1 MTTEYAT
8 MESAAAEAIG
18 PVASTTPTS
27 EPFAYEN
34 WQRRFFTIWAGQAIS
49 LLGSQLVQFA
59 LIWHLTQATGS
70 AITLTIASLMGLL
83 PGVLLSPL
91 IGTLVDRWN
100 RRLILIA
107 ADAAVAL
114 ATIGLMLLFV
124 FDVVQI
130 WHIYLLMF
138 IRAVGGGFH
147 QSALG
152 ASTVL
157 MVPKEHLTR
166 VQGMNQTLNGG
177 LNVFSA
183 PLGAFLLAFLPIQGI
198 LAIDVL
204 TALLAIIII
213 LFIPIPQPKR
223 QFEVGG
229 RTSVWGD
236 MKEGLHYVRGWPAL
250 LIILVMAMVIN
261 FLFTP
266 LAALMPLLVTDHFG
280 GGAIQLG
287 WLEASF
293 SGGVIAGGIVL
304 SIWGGFRRRTVTA
317 MLALI
322 GLGAG
327 MAVVGL
333 APVNAF
339 WLALAGSIF
348 AGFMNPIVNGSIG
361 GVLQASIAPEM
372 QGRVFAL
379 VMSGAMAMAPLGL
392 IVAGPVAEVAGV
404 RPWFWI
410 AGAVCVLMATV
421 SFLIP
426 SVMGFEERPQ
436 VETRTSGQLAV
447 ESKQ

>member
-1 MTTEYAT
+1 MAIET
-8 MESAAAEAIG
+8 SAAETLPPSDG
-18 PVASTTPTS
+18 STPQ
-27 EPFAYEN
+27 PPAFEN
-34 WQRRFFTIWAGQAIS
+34 WQRRFFAIWAGQAIS

-100 RRLILIA
+100 RRRIMIA
-107 ADAAVAL
+107 ADGAVAL
-114 ATIGLMLLFV
+114 ATLALIALFLLG
-124 FDVVQI
+124 VVQI

-152 ASTVL
+152 ASIVL

-177 LNVFSA
+177 LNVLSA
-183 PLGAFLLAFLPIQGI
+183 PLGAFLLAFLPIQSI
-198 LAIDVL
+198 LSIDVF

-213 LFIPIPQPKR
+213 LFIHIPQPQR
-223 QFEVGG
+223 QIEISG
-229 RTSVWGD
+229 RTSLWQD
-236 MKEGLHYVRGWPAL
+236 MKEGLDYVRGWPAL

-261 FLFTP
+261 FLFNP
-266 LAALMPLLVTDHFG
+266 VAAFMPLLVTDHFD
-280 GGAIQLG
+280 GGAMELG

-293 SGGVIAGGIVL
+293 SGGIIIGGIAL
-304 SIWGGFRRRTVTA
+304 SIWGGFRRRVVTA

-327 MAVVGL
+327 MGLVGL
-333 APVNAF
+333 APANAF

-348 AGFMNPIVNGSIG
+348 AGFMNPIVNGSFG
-361 GVLQASIAPEM
+361 AVLQASIAPEM

-410 AGAVCVLMATV
+410 AGGVCILMAAV

-426 SVMGFEERPQ
+426 SVMGFEERPPVDVDGQ
-436 VETRTSGQLAV
+436 LPVESTQLAV
-447 ESKQ
+447 DSGP

>member
-1 MTTEYAT
+1 MAIET
-8 MESAAAEAIG
+8 SAAETLLPSG
-18 PVASTTPTS
+18 GSTPQ
-27 EPFAYEN
+27 PPAFEN
-34 WQRRFFTIWAGQAIS
+34 WQRRFFAIWAGQAIS

-59 LIWHLTQATGS
+59 LIWHLTQETGS

-100 RRLILIA
+100 RRRIMIA
-107 ADAAVAL
+107 ADGAVAL
-114 ATIGLMLLFV
+114 ATLALIALFLLG
-124 FDVVQI
+124 VVQI

-152 ASTVL
+152 ASIVL

-177 LNVFSA
+177 LNVLSA
-183 PLGAFLLAFLPIQGI
+183 PLGAFLLAFLPIQSI
-198 LAIDVL
+198 LSIDVF

-213 LFIPIPQPKR
+213 LFIHIPQPQR
-223 QFEVGG
+223 QIEISG
-229 RTSVWGD
+229 RTSLWQD
-236 MKEGLHYVRGWPAL
+236 MKEGLDYVRGWPAL

-261 FLFTP
+261 FLFNP
-266 LAALMPLLVTDHFG
+266 VAAFMPLLVTDHFD
-280 GGAIQLG
+280 GGAMELG

-293 SGGVIAGGIVL
+293 SGGIIIGGIAL
-304 SIWGGFRRRTVTA
+304 SIWGGFRRRVVTA

-327 MAVVGL
+327 MGLVGL
-333 APVNAF
+333 APANAF

-348 AGFMNPIVNGSIG
+348 AGFMNPIVNGSFG
-361 GVLQASIAPEM
+361 AVLQASIAPEM

-410 AGAVCVLMATV
+410 AGGVCILMAAV

-426 SVMGFEERPQ
+426 SVMGFEERPPVDVDGQ
-436 VETRTSGQLAV
+436 LPVESTQLAV
-447 ESKQ
+447 DSGP